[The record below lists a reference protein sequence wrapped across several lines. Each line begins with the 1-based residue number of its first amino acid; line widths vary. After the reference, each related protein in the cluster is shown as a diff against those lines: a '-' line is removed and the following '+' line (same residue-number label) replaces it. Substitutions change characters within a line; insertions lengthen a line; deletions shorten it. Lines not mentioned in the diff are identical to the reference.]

1 MSMLSKPQDT
11 GYVLNTPLIQLASS
25 NPDGKFKAL
34 TVQCSTDAQ
43 SDCAAAYS
51 GAVAAMYNDNAALG
65 NTTPPKAI
73 QVSFVYDG
81 SKIACGILWVSSTGN
96 LLGLETLP

>member
-1 MSMLSKPQDT
+1 MSTLARPQDT

-25 NPDGKFKAL
+25 NPDGTFKAL
-34 TVQCSTDAQ
+34 TVQCSNSSDA
-43 SDCAAAYS
+43 DCTIAYAH
-51 GAVAAMYNDNAALG
+51 AVLAMYNDNNALG

-81 SKIACGILWVSSTGN
+81 SKVNCGILWVSSTGN
-96 LLGLETLP
+96 LLGLETQP